1 MLARSIQCYLLCFV
15 RVFQQSNRNVLSNVL
30 VLMTNELGLT
40 ISQKGTLL
48 AMIPLGYFLTQVPGG
63 ALADR
68 IGAKNVMLYALTFS
82 SLCCLAVPTAH
93 EKGGIYGLYG
103 ILVLMGAVQGPMFPT
118 SSVYLARWMPKAKPG
133 EPDEKAWGTS
143 MLDVGISIGT
153 LGIIPTVKVRHGNSK

>member
-82 SLCCLAVPTAH
+82 SCCCLAVPTAH

-118 SSVYLARWMPKAKPG
+118 SSV
-133 EPDEKAWGTS
+133 
-143 MLDVGISIGT
+143 
-153 LGIIPTVKVRHGNSK
+153 

>member
-68 IGAKNVMLYALTFS
+68 IGAKNVMRSPSPRAAAS
-82 SLCCLAVPTAH
+82 RCRRPTKRA
-93 EKGGIYGLYG
+93 EFTACTAY
-103 ILVLMGAVQGPMFPT
+103 
-118 SSVYLARWMPKAKPG
+118 SC
-133 EPDEKAWGTS
+133 
-143 MLDVGISIGT
+143 
-153 LGIIPTVKVRHGNSK
+153 